1 MLRVQDPY
9 LKPINELLQ
18 LRSFKELPYEYFEI
32 LLSNLI
38 NQSTH
43 KNLLTRF
50 VVRELDYL
58 SFSNSKLNSEIG
70 KLFHH
75 FNFSLN
81 ERLSETHITPFHLSM
96 IFNFITKRR
105 QKGQFFTPSYLSDFI
120 SKNVLDLYSSCN
132 KLENSDLL
140 KLKCGDIA
148 CGTGNLLIS
157 LIYRLYE
164 RMEKTELSDRDFLDF
179 VSQNIYG
186 FDLDELSLKICQLR
200 ILFFLSNFS
209 NLDRLPDFS
218 STFLQG
224 NSLISSNCCFDTKD
238 NLLLKPLDIDQKFD
252 ILVGNPP
259 FMCYGLRN
267 AQEYSEEYKRFLRQR
282 FQSAEYKLNLYP
294 IFIERNLELLKENG
308 ILVLL
313 TPDTFFIGRYYSKIR
328 SYILQHSQI
337 LDISIFDFEP
347 FKGVTLGRS
356 VISFFRKGEKKEG
369 HPETFKARWINS
381 VKDLYENKWEEY
393 PNSQSDFMKAVY
405 NKFTLFFTDE
415 EKRFVQE
422 WKDKSEYCLG
432 DIVSIHTGVRSKI
445 GQKNIISGKQVDSDW
460 KKGIISG
467 KQVNPF
473 DITYLGH
480 WLNIDSAILWSGG
493 HDDKIVERTKLILRQ
508 TGYQII
514 TAVDEENYYHLNN
527 CHSIIMQKDLLDEH
541 ILAVVLNSE
550 EFNHLYH
557 ILSLE
562 RGRTFAQIDI
572 EFLTKMPM
580 INLKDSEKEILSK
593 NYYKMKNRVLKGFKV
608 IPYSLYDLLNLKN

>member
-9 LKPINELLQ
+9 LKPMKTLLNSRLFKTSPYGFFEVLLSLLIDKSSHEEVLTKFVVNEFNFTN
-18 LRSFKELPYEYFEI
+18 SIHKELVTEI
-32 LLSNLI
+32 NKI
-38 NQSTH
+38 FT
-43 KNLLTRF
+43 KF
-50 VVRELDYL
+50 D
-58 SFSNSKLNSEIG
+58 
-70 KLFHH
+70 
-75 FNFSLN
+75 FSLN
-81 ERLSETHITPFHLSM
+81 ERFSETHITPFHLSM
-96 IFNFITKRR
+96 IMHLISERK
-105 QKGQFFTPSYLSDFI
+105 QKGQFFTPSYLSNFI
-120 SKNVLDLYSSCN
+120 SSKVLDFFSSNCIEKRN
-132 KLENSDLL
+132 NLL
-140 KLKCGDIA
+140 KLNYGDIA
-148 CGTGNLLIS
+148 CGTGNLLLS
-157 LIYRLYE
+157 LIYEIYG
-164 RMEKTELSDRDFLDF
+164 RMRKTELSEGEFTDF
-179 VSQNIYG
+179 VSNNISGY
-186 FDLDELSLKICQLR
+186 DLDELSLKISKLR
-200 ILFFLSNFS
+200 IFFFLSEFS
-209 NLDRLPDFS
+209 HLDRLPDFS
-218 STFLQG
+218 STFLQC
-224 NSLISSNCCFDTKD
+224 NSLVSSDCCFTDED
-238 NLLLKPLDIDQKFD
+238 NLLLKPLDINQKFD
-252 ILVGNPP
+252 ILIGNPP

-267 AQEYSEEYKRFLRQR
+267 AQQYSDDYKEFLRRR

-294 IFIERNLELLKENG
+294 IFIERNLELLKEDG
-308 ILVLL
+308 ILGLL

-328 SYILQHSQI
+328 SYILEHSQI
-337 LDISIFDFEP
+337 LDVSIFDFEP
-347 FKGVTLGRS
+347 FKGVVLGRS
-356 VISFFRKGEKKEG
+356 AISFFRKGRTKE
-369 HPETFKARWINS
+369 EFSDSFEARWIKS
-381 VKDLYENKWEEY
+381 VEDLNNKKWEEH
-393 PNSQSDFMKAVY
+393 PNSQSDFVKAVY
-405 NKFTLFFTDE
+405 NRFTLFFTDE

-445 GQKNIISGKQVDSDW
+445 GQKKIISKNQVGSTW

-473 DITYLGH
+473 EITYLGH
-480 WLNIDSAILWSGG
+480 WLNIDPAILWSGG

-593 NYYKMKNRVLKGFKV
+593 TYHKMKSSALKGFKV